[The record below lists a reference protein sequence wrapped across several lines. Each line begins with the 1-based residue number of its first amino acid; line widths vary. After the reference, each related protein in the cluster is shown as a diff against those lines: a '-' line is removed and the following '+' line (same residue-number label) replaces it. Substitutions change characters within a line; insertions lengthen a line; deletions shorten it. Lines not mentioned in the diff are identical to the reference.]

1 VQIILPGGCRIFY
14 NGDDTYVQ
22 PGGGMEG
29 RQADAVYRGNL
40 TRLLEKVHAER
51 GLDMAQYRPRY
62 VERRLAAR
70 LHALNLHTYRQYATY
85 LDEHPEEY
93 AKLLDTLTINVTQFF
108 RDPTVFELFRKDIL
122 PALLKEKAARHQR
135 MIRVWSAGCAT
146 GQEPYS
152 LAMSF
157 LSAMEP
163 QGSDFLLTILGTDLD
178 RNALAVARR
187 AEYDLGLI
195 DQIPKVDQQK
205 YLDVHN
211 DHFKIKPAVTRLCK
225 FDYLNLFE
233 DKPIH
238 VVDVIFCR
246 NVFIYFNREEQERV
260 LGVFWSALARGG
272 YLVLGRSERIGP
284 QVEHDYEL
292 ISGRERIYRKPLK
305 LL

>member
-1 VQIILPGGCRIFY
+1 
-14 NGDDTYVQ
+14 
-22 PGGGMEG
+22 MEG
-29 RQADAVYRGNL
+29 RQPDAVYRGNL
-40 TRLLEKVHAER
+40 KRLLDKVRDER

-70 LHALNLHTYRQYATY
+70 LHALNLHTYRQYAAY
-85 LDEHPEEY
+85 LDQHVDEY

-122 PALLKEKAARHQR
+122 PALLAEKAARHQR

-152 LAMSF
+152 LAMAF
-157 LSAMEP
+157 LAEIDGPESNV
-163 QGSDFLLTILGTDLD
+163 LLSILGTDLD
-178 RNALAVARR
+178 RNALAVART
-187 AEYDLGLI
+187 AKYDLSLV
-195 DQIPKVDQQK
+195 DQIPRLDQHR
-205 YLDVHN
+205 YIDIHS
-211 DHFKIKPAVTRLCK
+211 DHFSIKPEVTRLCK
-225 FDYLNLFE
+225 FEYLNLFE

-260 LGVFWSALARGG
+260 LGVFWSALSRGG

-292 ISGRERIYRKPLK
+292 VSGRERIYRKPLA
-305 LL
+305 LR

>member
-1 VQIILPGGCRIFY
+1 
-14 NGDDTYVQ
+14 
-22 PGGGMEG
+22 MEG

-40 TRLLEKVHAER
+40 TRLLDKVRGHG

-70 LHALNLHTYRQYATY
+70 LHALNLHTYRQYSAY

-108 RDPTVFELFRKDIL
+108 RDPTVFELFRKEIL
-122 PALLKEKAARHQR
+122 PALFAEKTARHQR

-157 LSAMEP
+157 LSAMEAEKR
-163 QGSDFLLTILGTDLD
+163 DFLLTVLGTDLD
-178 RNALAVARR
+178 RSALEVARK
-187 AEYDLGLI
+187 AEYDISLV
-195 DQIPKVDQQK
+195 DQIPRADQNRYVQ
-205 YLDVHN
+205 LSADS
-211 DHFKIKPAVTRLCK
+211 FKIKPEVTRLCR

-246 NVFIYFNREEQERV
+246 NVFIYFSREEQERV
-260 LGVFWSALARGG
+260 LGVFWSALSRGG

-284 QVEHDYEL
+284 QVTHDYEL
-292 ISGRERIYRKPLK
+292 VSGRERIYRKPLK

>member
-1 VQIILPGGCRIFY
+1 
-14 NGDDTYVQ
+14 
-22 PGGGMEG
+22 MEV

-40 TRLLEKVHAER
+40 TRLLDKIRDER
-51 GLDMAQYRPRY
+51 GLNMAQYRPRY

-70 LHALNLHTYRQYATY
+70 LHVLNLHTYRQYATY

-108 RDPTVFELFRKDIL
+108 RDATVFDLFRKEIL
-122 PALLKEKAARHQR
+122 PSLLAEKAARHQR

-157 LSAMEP
+157 LSAMGP
-163 QGSDFLLTILGTDLD
+163 RANDFLLTILGTDLD

-187 AEYDLGLI
+187 AEYDLMLL
-195 DQIPKVDQQK
+195 DQIPAADRNRYVDL
-205 YLDVHN
+205 YG
-211 DHFKIKPAVTRLCK
+211 DHFKIKPEVRRHCK
-225 FDYLNLFE
+225 FEYLNLFE

-284 QVEHDYEL
+284 QVEHGYEL
-292 ISGRERIYRKPLK
+292 VSGRERIYRKPLK